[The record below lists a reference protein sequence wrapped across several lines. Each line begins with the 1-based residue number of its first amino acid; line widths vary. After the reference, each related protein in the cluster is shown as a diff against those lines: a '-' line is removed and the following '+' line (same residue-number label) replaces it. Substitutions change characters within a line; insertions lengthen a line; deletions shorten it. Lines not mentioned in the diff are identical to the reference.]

1 MSLAGFSQIL
11 GALKQRNFR
20 IFMTGH
26 LLSQVSMWMTRIVAG
41 WLTWQLTESPT
52 WLGLIGMADLAPTLF
67 MGPLT
72 GALADRFDKLTIV
85 RLSQVGTTVFTLALT
100 VLYYQGWLTI
110 ELLFVFMLVQGAFM
124 AINLPAR
131 LAMIPN
137 LIGKEKLQPAIA
149 INALVSNGGRFLG
162 PAVGGFVIVQ
172 WGIGP
177 AWAVCALAYGLPALT
192 LLLVRTSDETM
203 KRSGK
208 KLLGD
213 AAEGITYAA
222 RHPGIGPLMAIL
234 IVTSTFG
241 KPFGSLFPGFAADVF
256 GRGADGLAWLTG
268 AVGIGAVVGGIFMAQ
283 RTTGVTGLTRT
294 CILQTGLIGTG
305 LLLFMSTDIFWLA
318 IPICIATGGAS
329 IINGVSAQTLL
340 QHAGASNM
348 RGRLASLFGMVMRG
362 GQALGSLI
370 LGVTA
375 DLIGLRLTIAL
386 TGCICIGFWLWS
398 LRRAKAMASTLEA

>member
-1 MSLAGFSQIL
+1 MSFAGFAQIL

-41 WLTWQLTESPT
+41 WLTWQMTESPT
-52 WLGLIGMADLAPTLF
+52 WLGLVGMADLAPTLF

-85 RLSQVGTTVFTLALT
+85 RLSQVGTTVFTVALT
-100 VLYYQGWLTI
+100 LLYYQQWLTI
-110 ELLFVFMLVQGAFM
+110 HLLFVFMLIQGAFM

-137 LIGKEKLQPAIA
+137 LIGRENLQPAIA

-162 PAVGGFVIVQ
+162 PALGGFVIVQ

-177 AWAVCALAYGLPALT
+177 AWAVCAFCYGLPAIT
-192 LLLVRTSDETM
+192 LLLVRTADETM

-213 AAEGITYAA
+213 AVEGISYTA
-222 RHPGIGPLMAIL
+222 RHPGIGPLMAML

-268 AVGIGAVVGGIFMAQ
+268 AVGMGAVLGGIFMAQ
-283 RTTGVTGLTRT
+283 RTTGVIGLTRV
-294 CILQTGLIGTG
+294 CVLGTGLIGAG

-329 IINGVSAQTLL
+329 IVNGISAQTLL
-340 QHAGASNM
+340 QHAGDNHM

-370 LGVTA
+370 LGITA
-375 DLIGLRLTIAL
+375 DLIGLRPTIAV
-386 TGCICIGFWLWS
+386 TGSICIAFWFWS
-398 LRRAKAMASTLEA
+398 LRRSKAMAATLEV